1 MERLLLV
8 ALGGAVGAGMRFGVS
23 AGVARLAAGG
33 EMGAGGGLRWPLA
46 TLIVNV
52 LGCFFI
58 GMLAPMAG
66 DGRISAEARLMLVVG
81 LLGGFTTFSAF
92 GWEVLELMREGRF
105 GAVLGVVALNNLLGI
120 GAVWGGWLI
129 ASPTDAG

>member
-23 AGVARLAAGG
+23 EGVVRLVAGG
-33 EMGAGGGLRWPLA
+33 DAGTLRWPIA

-52 LGCFFI
+52 VGCFVI
-58 GMLAPMAG
+58 GLLAPMAG

-92 GWEVLELMREGRF
+92 GWEVLELMRAGRV
-105 GAVLGVVALNNLLGI
+105 GAALGVVALNNLLGI
-120 GAVWGGWLI
+120 GAVWGGWMI

>member
-23 AGVARLAAGG
+23 EGVLRLAAGG
-33 EMGAGGGLRWPLA
+33 EIGAGGGLRWPLA

-58 GMLAPMAG
+58 GMLAP
-66 DGRISAEARLMLVVG
+66 DGG
-81 LLGGFTTFSAF
+81 
-92 GWEVLELMREGRF
+92 
-105 GAVLGVVALNNLLGI
+105 
-120 GAVWGGWLI
+120 
-129 ASPTDAG
+129 